1 MGLQKLL
8 MWVGPVS
15 CKLLYRKHRV
25 RSFQIG
31 PLVTISEV
39 VDGGGDN
46 FQLWR
51 VMKMNK

>member
-15 CKLLYRKHRV
+15 CKLLYGKHRV
-25 RSFQIG
+25 RTFQIG

-39 VDGGGDN
+39 GGGGDN

-51 VMKMNK
+51 VVKYIE